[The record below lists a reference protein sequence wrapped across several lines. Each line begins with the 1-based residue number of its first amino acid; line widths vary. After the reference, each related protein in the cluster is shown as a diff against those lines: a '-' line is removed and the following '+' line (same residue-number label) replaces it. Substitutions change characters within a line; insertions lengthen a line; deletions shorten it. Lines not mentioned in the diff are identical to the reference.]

1 MNSTSHGKE
10 QNMQNKDIDFF
21 EYQYDG
27 TNILDKFKQFLGK
40 ATKKYVALI
49 PSYLT
54 VLEKPV
60 EELNLSGKSAD
71 IIELR
76 VLDRESG
83 EAIYGRNLTGL
94 ARLNAMFPTRQ
105 EQVKTGIKPYYPE
118 FALYRTEFIKNA
130 LHHLPLGMRHL
141 NWGLLFAIQVIIYFY
156 KGHENKAVEMLNDKT
171 YAEVNK
177 VVYKKVEIASSAEY
191 VSKLLSQIGVKTPY
205 FESYNY
211 WSNSLIREGVLGLSK
226 QRTLTEIIDDK

>member
-1 MNSTSHGKE
+1 
-10 QNMQNKDIDFF
+10 MQNKDIDFF
-21 EYQYDG
+21 LYEYDG
-27 TNILDKFKQFLGK
+27 TNILDKFKTFLSS
-40 ATKKYVALI
+40 ATKKYVTLI

-54 VLEKPV
+54 VLKKPV
-60 EELNLSGKSAD
+60 EELDLSNKTAD

-83 EAIYGRNLTGL
+83 EAVYGRNLTGL

-105 EQVKTGIKPYYPE
+105 EQKTTGIKPYYPE

-130 LHHLPLGMRHL
+130 LQHLPLGMRHL

-156 KGHENKAVEMLNDKT
+156 KAHENKTVEMLNDKT

-211 WSNSLIREGVLGLSK
+211 WSNTLVQEGVLAFSK
-226 QRTLTEIIDDK
+226 QRTLQEIINDN